1 MPTSASFS
9 RITIACCLLAFSSCK
24 VSDTVVSRTNSD
36 LPAKAHHL
44 THQGKTHWSYFWGL
58 ISNEPWPAG
67 CQQGSDMS
75 RVRVTTNPGFIIV
88 SFMSLGIVVPQRLEW
103 DCAQV
108 VREPGTI
115 GR

>member
-1 MPTSASFS
+1 MITSAALS
-9 RITIACCLLAFSSCK
+9 RIVVAVCLLGLSACK

-36 LPAKAHHL
+36 LPQQAHHL
-44 THQGKTHWSYFWGL
+44 SHQGKTHWSYFWGI

-75 RVRVTTNPGFIIV
+75 RVRVTTNAGFIIV
-88 SFMSLGIVVPQRLEW
+88 SFISLGIVIPQRLEW

-115 GR
+115 GQ

>member
-1 MPTSASFS
+1 MHTASSLS
-9 RITIACCLLAFSSCK
+9 RVVIAGCLLCFSACK

-36 LPAKAHHL
+36 LPAQAHHL
-44 THQGKTHWSYFWGL
+44 SHQGKTHWSYFWGIL
-58 ISNEPWPAG
+58 SNEPWPAG
-67 CQQGSDMS
+67 CQNGSDMS

-88 SFMSLGIVVPQRLEW
+88 SFLSLGIVVPQRLEW

-108 VREPGTI
+108 VRDPGTI

>member
-1 MPTSASFS
+1 MASPTYQSRIVVALFLLSFS
-9 RITIACCLLAFSSCK
+9 ACK

-36 LPAKAHHL
+36 LPAQAHHL

-75 RVRVTTNPGFIIV
+75 RVRVVTNPGFIIV
-88 SFMSLGIVVPQRLEW
+88 SFLSLGIAVPQRLEW

-108 VREPGTI
+108 VREPDTI